1 MGDRPHHFVFVLY
14 PEVSLSS
21 LTGTMEVLEQAML
34 EQELSGGGSLS
45 YRLSLVSS
53 DGVRTTSYFGVTVET
68 LPFSALDGVE
78 IDTIFVSGGLGF
90 RAAMA
95 DPALIGWLST
105 RGPEASRIC
114 ASGTGSFI
122 LAQAG
127 LLDRH
132 SIVTH
137 WLMNEEFAEAF
148 PGVELIRDRIY
159 VQDGKL
165 WTSAGMGSAV
175 DFALALLEADAGRD
189 FAFRVAKRALI
200 MLRRSGEQPQISSV
214 LQAQAQEGDRFD
226 RLHEWIYANLKS
238 DLSIERLAAH
248 VGMSQRNFSRVY
260 HTKMGMTPGNKVTQ
274 IRLEAA
280 REALLHSDMRVSTI
294 AYECGF
300 TDEQQMRRAFLRWNG
315 QSPSD
320 IRAGAGGKG

>member
-1 MGDRPHHFVFVLY
+1 MGSSPHHFVFVLY

-34 EQELSGGGSLS
+34 EQGLSGGSGLS
-45 YRLSLVSS
+45 WRISLVSS
-53 DGVRTTSYFGVTVET
+53 DGARTSSYFGVTVET
-68 LPFSALDGVE
+68 RGFAALDGE
-78 IDTIFVSGGLGF
+78 PPDTIFVSGGLGF

-95 DPALIGWLST
+95 DGALLGWL
-105 RGPEASRIC
+105 RANAPAASRIC

-132 SIVTH
+132 KIVTH

-148 PGVELIRDRIY
+148 PEVELIRDRIY
-159 VQDGKL
+159 VNDGRF

-175 DFALALLEADAGRD
+175 DFALALLEEDAGRD

-214 LQAQAQEGDRFD
+214 LQAQAMEGDRFD

-238 DLSIERLAAH
+238 DLSIERLAAR

-260 HTKMGMTPGNKVTQ
+260 HAKLGMTPGNKVTQ

-280 REALLHSDMRVSTI
+280 REALLHSDARISTI
-294 AYECGF
+294 AWECGF
-300 TDEQQMRRAFLRWNG
+300 HDEQQMRRAFLRWTG

-320 IRAGAGGKG
+320 IRAGIGKD

>member
-1 MGDRPHHFVFVLY
+1 MSTRPHHLVFILY

-34 EQELSGGGSLS
+34 EQELSGGGDLS
-45 YRLSLVSS
+45 YRISLVSS
-53 DGVRTTSYFGVTVET
+53 DGARAVSYFGVAVET
-68 LPFSALDGVE
+68 LPFSALDAE
-78 IDTIFVSGGLGF
+78 AIDTIFVSGGLGF

-95 DPALIGWLST
+95 DHAMIDWLCAKAAS
-105 RGPEASRIC
+105 ASRVC

-127 LLDRH
+127 LLDHR

-137 WLMNEEFAEAF
+137 WLMNDEFVEAF
-148 PGVELIRDRIY
+148 PQIQLIRDRIY
-159 VQDGKL
+159 VNDGPF

-175 DFALALLEADAGRD
+175 DFALALLEQDAGRD
-189 FAFRVAKRALI
+189 FAFRVAKRSLI

-226 RLHEWIYANLKS
+226 RLHEWIYAHLKS

-260 HTKMGMTPGNKVTQ
+260 HARMGMAPGNKVTQ

-280 REALLHSDMRVSTI
+280 REALLHSDMRISTI
-294 AYECGF
+294 AYEYGF
-300 TDEQQMRRAFLRWNG
+300 TDEQQMRRAFLRETG

-320 IRAGAGGKG
+320 IRAGIGKS